1 MLSRRALT
9 ARELRVFLVMAY
21 PSAVF
26 AASGALGNQ
35 FDQWTARSF
44 AALALL
50 IAVGGLTGLAH
61 RLAGELEV
69 WGELRYPKSFIFT
82 NSIGAVAG
90 GLLAL
95 FATDGVGAPSWLQS
109 IAVMVVSAAGSLAVE
124 RVWKSWADR
133 NLPVTPD
140 EPKTQN
146 FNTQRLPPA
155 FHKKKPR
162 K

>member
-69 WGELRYPKSFIFT
+69 WGELRYPKSLSSPIA
-82 NSIGAVAG
+82 SAPWRAG
-90 GLLAL
+90 CLRYSPPRASAL
-95 FATDGVGAPSWLQS
+95 RRGYRASQSWL
-109 IAVMVVSAAGSLAVE
+109 
-124 RVWKSWADR
+124 
-133 NLPVTPD
+133 
-140 EPKTQN
+140 
-146 FNTQRLPPA
+146 
-155 FHKKKPR
+155 
-162 K
+162 